1 LIGRLSHRL
10 LRLLAVLV
18 TALTVAT
25 ALFAWR
31 IASGPIALDWLTPYI
46 ADALGDRK
54 EGIQVTVGATELR
67 LSDDIDLVELVVVD
81 VRARGRDGRIL
92 AELPE
97 VELSLSLR
105 ALLRGMIAVARLE
118 ATAPHLVLV
127 RRADGS
133 IGLQGGADAN
143 QTGGRI
149 ELGPLVAA
157 LLRPPDPGARAAYF
171 ERLEVVGGRLT
182 LADQLSGQR
191 LEARDAE
198 LVLLRHVDG
207 LGGNL
212 AFALEQDGAPAAV
225 HLAGRYDTA
234 SEWLRF
240 DLDFD
245 RLVPGTFAS
254 LAPEVPLAGIAL
266 PLTGRLQGGIK
277 PDGERA
283 PVDFKVTGGPGQVDL
298 PDLLMAPLPV
308 KAVVAE
314 GELASDLEHL
324 TVERFE
330 ASALAASLSGT
341 AALSWPDRVFA
352 ASAEVEAQNVA
363 AKDLGRFW
371 PPEAADEA
379 RTWVLEHITDGIVP
393 QAQATISI
401 QPGDLAVRPLPE
413 GIVEGRF
420 TFDDLSV
427 GYYKELPPLTGVDG
441 SATFTARRMDFAI
454 EAGRIG
460 DIVLDGGSVVI
471 TGMGIPGRETTQL
484 EVRTKADG
492 PLRDVLAL
500 IDHPPLHLASK
511 ADVSPAEAAGK
522 ASIDLA
528 IGMPL
533 HRDVTDEEVR
543 FRAGAKLTDAAVR
556 TPSFALADGALN
568 LEVDDAGF
576 DLTGD
581 ALVEGIPLQ
590 IEVRGNFADD
600 APFER
605 RYRAKGVVDVAAV
618 GGLIGD
624 LPLELSG
631 TLGVDA
637 TMVETDGVREVEVAL
652 DLTPLALA
660 SPWLDWRKAEG
671 EPGSLSA
678 SLVLAE
684 DAPIEIQALALSAPG
699 LEAQGSLQLRAEPLA
714 LEALRL
720 ERVRFG
726 QTEGG
731 DLTVRRGSDQV
742 FEVNVAATT
751 LDLNPVLDA
760 AEQAQDDG
768 PPEPLRLKVS
778 AGRVLLADQELRE
791 VGADLVRDQQGWKSA
806 SIRGSLG
813 EGGELQV
820 TLEPSGDHRRLRV
833 ISADAGGLL
842 QAIDKTSRISG
853 GKLDLDAAV
862 RQQYP
867 SLDVGGTVRITSFT
881 LRQAPLLARL
891 LTVASLTGIGNL
903 LAGEGIYFDRFEM
916 PFTYRQEVLA
926 VDRVRLSGSQL
937 GLTAKGTIDLGRDR
951 IDLSGTIVPIY
962 GLNWVIGRIPVLGDF
977 LRGSEGEGAFAMTY
991 SASGDL
997 KDPSIRVNPL
1007 SVLAP
1012 GMIRELFSGIFW
1024 GTAEPPV
1031 VGRGT
1036 E

>member
-1 LIGRLSHRL
+1 LIGTLSHRL

-18 TALTVAT
+18 TALTVAI

-31 IASGPIALDWLTPYI
+31 IASGPVALDWLTPYI
-46 ADALGDRK
+46 ADALGDKK
-54 EGIQVTVGATELR
+54 EGVQVTVGATELR
-67 LSDDIDLVELVVVD
+67 RSDDIDLVELVVVD
-81 VRARGRDGRIL
+81 VRARGRDGRLL

-97 VELSLSLR
+97 VEVSLSLR

-118 ATAPHLVLV
+118 ATAPHLVLM
-127 RRADGS
+127 RREDGS
-133 IGLQGGADAN
+133 VGLQGGVDADR
-143 QTGGRI
+143 TGGRI
-149 ELGPLVAA
+149 ELGPLVAR

-171 ERLEVVGGRLT
+171 ERLEVIGGRLT

-240 DLDFD
+240 DLDFA
-245 RLVPGTFAS
+245 RLVPSDFAN
-254 LAPEVPLAGIAL
+254 LAPEMPLTGIAL
-266 PLTGRLQGGIK
+266 PLTGRLQGAIK

-283 PVDFKVTGGPGQVDL
+283 PVRFKLTGGPGQVDL
-298 PDLLMAPLPV
+298 PEVLMAPLPV
-308 KAVVAE
+308 EAALAE

-324 TVERFE
+324 TLQRFE
-330 ASALAASLSGT
+330 VSGLEAILSGT
-341 AALSWPDRVFA
+341 AALSWPDRTFA
-352 ASAEVEAQNVA
+352 ASAEVEARNVA
-363 AKDLGRFW
+363 ASNLGRFW
-371 PPEAADEA
+371 PPEAADQA
-379 RTWVLEHITDGIVP
+379 RAWVLEHITDGIVT

-401 QPGDLAVRPLPE
+401 QPGDLAVRPLRE

-420 TFDDLSV
+420 TFADLSV
-427 GYYKELPPLTGVDG
+427 GYYKELPPITGADG
-441 SATFTARRMDFAI
+441 SATFTARRMDFAV

-460 DIVLDGGSVVI
+460 DIAFDGGSVVI

-484 EVRTKADG
+484 EVRTKAEG
-492 PLRDVLAL
+492 PVRDVLAL
-500 IDHPPLHLASK
+500 IDHPPLRLAAK
-511 ADVSPAEAAGK
+511 ADVSPADAAGR

-543 FRAGAKLTDAAVR
+543 FKASAKLTEAAVR
-556 TPSFALADGALN
+556 TPSFALTDGALN
-568 LEVDDAGF
+568 LEVDDTGF

-581 ALVEGIPLQ
+581 ARIEGIPLR

-605 RYRAKGVVDVAAV
+605 RYQAKGVVDVAAV
-618 GGLIGD
+618 PGLAGD
-624 LPLELSG
+624 LPLDLSG
-631 TLGVDA
+631 TVGVDA
-637 TMVETDGVREVEVAL
+637 TMVEADGAREVEVAL

-678 SLVLAE
+678 SLVLAK
-684 DAPIEIQALALSAPG
+684 DAPIEIRALALSAPG
-699 LEAQGSLQLRAEPLA
+699 LEAKGNLELRAEPLA

-726 QTEGG
+726 ETEG
-731 DLTVRRGSDQV
+731 DLTVRRGDQGY
-742 FEVNVAATT
+742 EVSVAATT
-751 LDLNPVLDA
+751 LDLDPVLDA
-760 AEQAQDDG
+760 ARKAQEDG
-768 PPEPLRLKVS
+768 PPKPLRLEVR

-806 SIRGSLG
+806 SIRGSLPD
-813 EGGELQV
+813 GGELQV

-833 ISADAGGLL
+833 ISANAGGLL
-842 QAIDKTSRISG
+842 RAIDQTSRISG

-867 SLDVGGTVRITSFT
+867 SLDVGGTARITGFT
-881 LRQAPLLARL
+881 LREAPLLARL

-937 GLTAKGTIDLGRDR
+937 GLTADGTVDFGREQ
-951 IDLSGTIVPIY
+951 IGLSGTIVPIY
-962 GLNWVIGRIPVLGDF
+962 GLNWVIGKIPVLGDF

-991 SASGDL
+991 SVSGDP
-997 KDPSIRVNPL
+997 KDPSILVNPL

-1012 GMIRELFSGIFW
+1012 GMIRELFSGILW
-1024 GTAEPPV
+1024 GTTEPPE

>member
-1 LIGRLSHRL
+1 MIGRLSHRL

-54 EGIQVTVGATELR
+54 EGIQVAVGATELR
-67 LSDDIDLVELVVVD
+67 LSDDLDLVELVVVD
-81 VRARGRDGRIL
+81 VRASGRDGRLL

-97 VELSLSLR
+97 VEIGLSLR

-133 IGLQGGADAN
+133 IGLQRGADAD

-198 LVLLRHVDG
+198 LILLRHVEG

-212 AFALEQDGAPAAV
+212 AFALEQGGAPAAV

-245 RLVPGTFAS
+245 RLVPSDFAS
-254 LAPEVPLAGIAL
+254 LAPEAPLAGIAL

-283 PVDFKVTGGPGQVDL
+283 PVRFELTGGRGQVDL
-298 PDLLMAPLPV
+298 QGLLVAPLPV
-308 KAVVAE
+308 EAVLAE

-324 TVERFE
+324 TVRRFE

-341 AALSWPDRVFA
+341 ATLSWPDRTFA

-371 PPEAADEA
+371 PPGAADEA
-379 RTWVLEHITDGIVP
+379 RAWVLEHITDGIVP

-420 TFDDLSV
+420 TFEGLTV

-441 SATFTARRMDFAI
+441 SATFTARRMDFAV

-500 IDHPPLHLASK
+500 IDHPPLRLAGK
-511 ADVSPAEAAGK
+511 ADVSPADAAGR

-543 FRAGAKLTDAAVR
+543 FKAGAKLTDAAVR

-568 LEVDDAGF
+568 LEVGDTGF
-576 DLTGD
+576 DLTGN

-605 RYRAKGVVDVAAV
+605 RYRAKGEVDVAAV
-618 GGLIGD
+618 PGLIGD

-726 QTEGG
+726 QTEG

-742 FEVNVAATT
+742 YEVSVAATT
-751 LDLNPVLDA
+751 LDLNPVLNA

-768 PPEPLRLKVS
+768 PPEPLRLEVR
-778 AGRVLLADQELRE
+778 AGRVLLADHELRE

-806 SIRGSLG
+806 SIRGSLAA
-813 EGGELQV
+813 GGELRA

-853 GKLDLDAAV
+853 GTLDLDAAV
-862 RQQYP
+862 RQQSP
-867 SLDVGGTVRITSFT
+867 SLDAGGTVRITSFT
-881 LRQAPLLARL
+881 LRRAPLLARL

-916 PFTYRQEVLA
+916 PFTYRQEVVA

-937 GLTAKGTIDLGRDR
+937 GLTAKGTVDLGRDR

-962 GLNWVIGRIPVLGDF
+962 GLNWVIGKIPVLGDF

-991 SASGDL
+991 SASRDP
-997 KDPSIRVNPL
+997 KDPSILVNPL

-1012 GMIRELFSGIFW
+1012 GMIRELFSGILW

>member
-1 LIGRLSHRL
+1 LIGTLSHRL

-18 TALTVAT
+18 TALTVAI

-31 IASGPIALDWLTPYI
+31 IASGPLALDWLTPYI
-46 ADALGDRK
+46 AEALGDKK
-54 EGIQVTVGATELR
+54 EGTRVTVGATELR
-67 LSDDIDLVELVVVD
+67 LSDDIGLVELVLVD
-81 VRARGRDGRIL
+81 VRARGKDGALL

-97 VELSLSLR
+97 VEVSLSLR

-118 ATAPHLVLV
+118 ATAPHLVLL
-127 RRADGS
+127 RREDGS
-133 IGLQGGADAN
+133 IGLQGGADAD

-157 LLRPPDPGARAAYF
+157 LLRPPDQGARAAYF
-171 ERLEVVGGRLT
+171 ERLEVIGGRLT

-212 AFALEQDGAPAAV
+212 TFALEQEGAPATV
-225 HLAGRYDTA
+225 HLVGRYETA
-234 SEWLRF
+234 SEWIRF

-245 RLVPGTFAS
+245 RLVPSNFAS

-266 PLTGRLQGGIK
+266 PLTGRLQGAIK

-283 PVDFKVTGGPGQVDL
+283 PVRFKLTGGPGQVDL
-298 PDLLMAPLPV
+298 PEVLMAPLPV
-308 KAVVAE
+308 EALLAE

-324 TVERFE
+324 TVQRFE
-330 ASALAASLSGT
+330 VSALEAILSGT
-341 AALSWPDRVFA
+341 AALSWPDRTFA
-352 ASAEVEAQNVA
+352 ASAEVEARNVA
-363 AKDLGRFW
+363 ASNLGRFW
-371 PPEAADEA
+371 PPEAADQA
-379 RTWVLEHITDGIVP
+379 RAWVLEHITDGLVP
-393 QAQATISI
+393 LAHATISI
-401 QPGDLAVRPLPE
+401 QPGDLAVRPLRE

-420 TFDDLSV
+420 TFADLTV
-427 GYYKELPPLTGVDG
+427 GYYKELPPVTGADG
-441 SATFTARRMDFAI
+441 SATFTARRMDFAV

-460 DIVLDGGSVVI
+460 GIALDGGSVVI

-484 EVRTKADG
+484 EVRTKAEG
-492 PLRDVLAL
+492 PVRDVLAL
-500 IDHPPLHLASK
+500 IDHPPLRLAGK
-511 ADVSPAEAAGK
+511 ADVSPADAAGK
-522 ASIDLA
+522 ASIELA

-543 FRAGAKLTDAAVR
+543 FEASATLTDAAVR
-556 TPSFALADGALN
+556 TPSFALEDGALN

-576 DLTGD
+576 DLSGD

-590 IEVRGNFADD
+590 IEVRGDFADEG
-600 APFER
+600 PFER
-605 RYRAKGVVDVAAV
+605 RYQAKGMVDVAAIR
-618 GGLIGD
+618 GLTGD

-631 TLGVDA
+631 TVGVDA
-637 TMVETDGVREVEVAL
+637 TMVDTDGVREVEVAL

-699 LEAQGSLQLRAEPLA
+699 LEANGNLQLRAEPLA

-726 QTEGG
+726 ETEG
-731 DLTVRRGSDQV
+731 DLTVRRGSDQGY
-742 FEVNVAATT
+742 EVSVAAST
-751 LDLNPVLDA
+751 LDLDPVLDA
-760 AEQAQDDG
+760 AQKTRDDG
-768 PPEPLRLKVS
+768 PPEPLRLEVR

-791 VGADLVRDQQGWKSA
+791 VRADLVRDQQGWRSA
-806 SIRGSLG
+806 SIRGSLPK
-813 EGGELQV
+813 GGELQV

-833 ISADAGGLL
+833 ISANAGGLL
-842 QAIDKTSRISG
+842 RAIDQTSRISG
-853 GKLDLDAAV
+853 GTLDLDAAV

-867 SLDVGGTVRITSFT
+867 TLDVGGTLRITGFT
-881 LRQAPLLARL
+881 LREAPLLARL

-937 GLTAKGTIDLGRDR
+937 GLTAEGTVDLGRDR

-962 GLNWVIGRIPVLGDF
+962 GLNWVIGKIPVLGDF

-991 SASGDL
+991 SASGDP
-997 KDPSIRVNPL
+997 KNPSILVNPL

-1012 GMIRELFSGIFW
+1012 GMLRELFSGILW
-1024 GTAEPPV
+1024 GTAEPPEL
-1031 VGRGT
+1031 RGT